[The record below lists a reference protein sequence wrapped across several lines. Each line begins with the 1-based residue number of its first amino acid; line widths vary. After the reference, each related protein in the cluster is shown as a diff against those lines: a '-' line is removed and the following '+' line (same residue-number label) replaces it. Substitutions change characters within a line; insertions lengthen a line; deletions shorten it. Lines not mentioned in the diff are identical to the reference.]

1 MNQPAAP
8 KRTAGFSLIE
18 LVTALVLTGVLLS
31 LVAPKMD
38 AYITRQ
44 KTRRSL
50 DRVAGD
56 ISHARLLA
64 VQNGRRIWI
73 RMDPSGSYSV
83 DSVSASGDTLPIK
96 TVDLRQDYGEV
107 TMTGLSRLEFSSR
120 GLVSNLA
127 GDGDAYVKVVTPGYR
142 DSLFVS
148 PAGRIYRAY

>member
-1 MNQPAAP
+1 MTDPAACR
-8 KRTAGFSLIE
+8 RTGGFSLIE
-18 LVTALVLTGVLLS
+18 LVTALVLTGIVLS
-31 LVAPKMD
+31 LTVPKMD

-64 VQNGRRIWI
+64 IQNGRRIWI
-73 RMDPSGSYSV
+73 RMNANGSYSV
-83 DSVSASGDTLPIK
+83 DSISASGDTVAIK
-96 TVDLRQDYGEV
+96 RVNLAQEYRGV
-107 TMTGLSRLEFSSR
+107 TMTGASRLEFSSR
-120 GLVSNLA
+120 GLVSNVT
-127 GDGDAYVKVVTPGYR
+127 GDAESYVKVVTPAYR